1 MNLRSHLALLLVL
14 GSLNASAQNT
24 QGRDAGKIFIGRQD
38 AAWLPKIQGDQ
49 LPRTE
54 ELEQKARK
62 LAARRRNLDAF
73 ALPVFP
79 REPSPKAPEKS
90 TGLQRQAE
98 RITLNQAL
106 QTLHI
111 TAVNLRD
118 GEFLVQGHEVGLGDT
133 LLLGYKGVTFEA
145 IITEVSPLEVR
156 FKDKGSGETGVLPH
170 RVMPRFVPQPMLPG
184 QAHLQGHASPIP
196 PLR

>member
-1 MNLRSHLALLLVL
+1 MNLSSHLALLLIL
-14 GSLNASAQNT
+14 GSIDASAQSP
-24 QGRDAGKIFIGRQD
+24 QGRDAGRIFIGRQE
-38 AAWLPKIQGDQ
+38 AAWLPKIQGDR
-49 LPRTE
+49 LPKTE
-54 ELEQKARK
+54 ELEEKARK

-79 REPSPKAPEKS
+79 REPSPKAPERS
-90 TGLQRQAE
+90 AGLQRQAE

-145 IITEVSPLEVR
+145 IITEVAPLEVR
-156 FKDKGSGETGVLPH
+156 FKDKSSGETGVLPH
-170 RVMPRFVPQPMLPG
+170 RVLPRFVPQPMLPG
-184 QAHLQGHASPIP
+184 QAQLKGHASPMP